1 MNIPEGLHDFIISNL
16 IPIKDF
22 AKNKQ
27 KQFLDNIVIETHPV
41 GSNIF
46 KQGEIDEYVY
56 YLLIGKLKMK
66 SGGVTTFTIE
76 TNAYQSL
83 YPVGQMQPRQY
94 TANVSSSAQTLK
106 INKSLFDSLSKLNNS
121 GSTQSLDTNNNE
133 SALNSD
139 YDWMTE
145 LINSKIFANIPP
157 NKIQMIFELFE
168 EKIVN
173 KNEVIITKGDK
184 GDYYYII
191 KKGEFV
197 VTRDFAK
204 QNKTFKLATL
214 FAGEGFGEEALLGD
228 MPRNA
233 NVTSKTDGSLM
244 RITKESFLSLIRD
257 PSIESVDYDKS
268 LQLIS
273 NGGTLLDVRFSDEF
287 KTGSLEGSLNYPLD
301 TLRVQM
307 KKLNLQKNYI
317 VYCDNG
323 SRSAIAAYL
332 LQNNGFT
339 VSYLQGGIINYP
351 DKINLNNHR
360 IKESV
365 DIETTTR
372 SKSSKTNVDTLA
384 KQIESFSNTES
395 TVQNILSQQDDMDQL
410 SKALSSVLAG
420 VFKQLE
426 HALKGKALAE
436 IAKSIAEQKLEHLQ
450 KQAI

>member
-1 MNIPEGLHDFIISNL
+1 
-16 IPIKDF
+16 
-22 AKNKQ
+22 
-27 KQFLDNIVIETHPV
+27 
-41 GSNIF
+41 
-46 KQGEIDEYVY
+46 
-56 YLLIGKLKMK
+56 
-66 SGGVTTFTIE
+66 
-76 TNAYQSL
+76 
-83 YPVGQMQPRQY
+83 
-94 TANVSSSAQTLK
+94 
-106 INKSLFDSLSKLNNS
+106 
-121 GSTQSLDTNNNE
+121 
-133 SALNSD
+133 
-139 YDWMTE
+139 
-145 LINSKIFANIPP
+145 
-157 NKIQMIFELFE
+157 
-168 EKIVN
+168 
-173 KNEVIITKGDK
+173 
-184 GDYYYII
+184 
-191 KKGEFV
+191 
-197 VTRDFAK
+197 
-204 QNKTFKLATL
+204 
-214 FAGEGFGEEALLGD
+214 
-228 MPRNA
+228 
-233 NVTSKTDGSLM
+233 M

>member
-16 IPIKDF
+16 TPIKDF

-233 NVTSKTDGSLM
+233 NVTSKLM
-244 RITKESFLSLIRD
+244 D
-257 PSIESVDYDKS
+257 P
-268 LQLIS
+268 
-273 NGGTLLDVRFSDEF
+273 
-287 KTGSLEGSLNYPLD
+287 
-301 TLRVQM
+301 
-307 KKLNLQKNYI
+307 
-317 VYCDNG
+317 
-323 SRSAIAAYL
+323 
-332 LQNNGFT
+332 
-339 VSYLQGGIINYP
+339 
-351 DKINLNNHR
+351 
-360 IKESV
+360 
-365 DIETTTR
+365 
-372 SKSSKTNVDTLA
+372 
-384 KQIESFSNTES
+384 
-395 TVQNILSQQDDMDQL
+395 
-410 SKALSSVLAG
+410 
-420 VFKQLE
+420 
-426 HALKGKALAE
+426 
-436 IAKSIAEQKLEHLQ
+436 
-450 KQAI
+450 